1 MSRNCFV
8 VMPFAPAFTPLWTD
22 VIRPAIASAGHS
34 VVRADDLF
42 RSGTII
48 SSVCD
53 LIRAADY
60 IVADLTGRNANVFYE
75 LGFAHAIGKPAVLL
89 TQHLHDVPV
98 DLLGQRVFEYTDS
111 IGGGTRL
118 RAALAQA
125 VAQM

>member
-22 VIRPAIASAGHS
+22 VIRPAIVSAGHG

-75 LGFAHAIGKPAVLL
+75 LGFAHALGKPAVLL
-89 TQHLHDVPV
+89 TQHLHDVPI
-98 DLLGQRVFEYTDS
+98 DLLGQRLIPYENT
-111 IGGGTRL
+111 IGGGTQLRDAL
-118 RAALAQA
+118 ERAA
-125 VAQM
+125 AQM

>member
-22 VIRPAIASAGHS
+22 VIRPAIASAGHT

-60 IVADLTGRNANVFYE
+60 VVADLTGRNANVFYE
-75 LGFAHAIGKPAVLL
+75 LGYAHALGKPAVLL
-89 TQHLHDVPV
+89 TQDPEDVPI
-98 DLLGQRVFEYTDS
+98 DLLGRRVIEYTDS
-111 IGGGTRL
+111 IGGATRL
-118 RAALAQA
+118 REVLGRT